1 MFDICSHYQL
11 LVHLV
16 KEWSDTISDWN
27 ELGQDVYY
35 ICAQVPAVSE
45 VPSMVFVIG
54 DGKNYSGF
62 INKAL
67 SSGQKYQIYSRGL
80 TVIWKVYLTEFS
92 IENNFK
98 RLVHEQNK
106 NLQKAD

>member
-1 MFDICSHYQL
+1 MSDICSHYQL

-16 KEWSDTISDWN
+16 KKWSDAISDWD

-67 SSGQKYQIYSRGL
+67 SSGQRYKIYSRGL
-80 TVIWKVYLTEFS
+80 TVNSKVCFTELS
-92 IENNFK
+92 IGNNF
-98 RLVHEQNK
+98 
-106 NLQKAD
+106 